1 MSSGAINSLIII
13 VCLIKLFT
21 QPPPWELHKLA
32 SEKAVILVQLGKC
45 FLIAFL
51 NNASLDKLI
60 NQMSLKTSNAGSAAS
75 VNHDAADL
83 SPPKQKDSVW
93 YEDFDYS

>member
-13 VCLIKLFT
+13 LCLIKLFT

-60 NQMSLKTSNAGSAAS
+60 NHMSLKTSSAGSVAS
-75 VNHDAADL
+75 VNHDATDF
-83 SPPKQKDSVW
+83 SPLKQKDTVW
-93 YEDFDYS
+93 DEDFDYS